1 MRLYQRL
8 ALATLM
14 FIFAASASAADYYI
28 DITNKTGYT
37 IVYMYISPG
46 DAKNWEEDVL
56 GKKILR
62 NGATQR
68 VNLNGY
74 NSSIFDVR
82 LEDEDGDSYTFWNVN
97 VAEQDLVVTL
107 DDID

>member
-14 FIFAASASAADYYI
+14 FIFAASAADYYI

-37 IVYMYISPG
+37 IVYLYISPG
-46 DAKNWEEDVL
+46 DAKHWEEDVL

-68 VNLNGY
+68 VTLNNY

-82 LEDEDGDSYTFWNVN
+82 LEDEDGDSYTFWDVD
-97 VAEQDLVVTL
+97 VETHDLVVTL
-107 DDID
+107 DDLD

>member
-1 MRLYQRL
+1 MRLYRL
-8 ALATLM
+8 ALAALTLL
-14 FIFAASASAADYYI
+14 FATSTLAADYYI

-46 DAKNWEEDVL
+46 KAKSWEEDVL
-56 GKKILR
+56 GKNVLR

-74 NSSIFDVR
+74 NSSIFDIR
-82 LEDEDGDSYTFWNVN
+82 LEDQDGDSYTFWNVD
-97 VAEQDLVVTL
+97 VGAQDLVVTL

>member
-1 MRLYQRL
+1 MRLYRL
-8 ALATLM
+8 ALATLI

-46 DAKNWEEDVL
+46 DAKHWEEDVL

-68 VNLNGY
+68 VTLNNY

-82 LEDEDGDSYTFWNVN
+82 LEDEDRDSYTFWDVD
-97 VAEQDLVVTL
+97 VETHDLVVTL
-107 DDID
+107 DDLD